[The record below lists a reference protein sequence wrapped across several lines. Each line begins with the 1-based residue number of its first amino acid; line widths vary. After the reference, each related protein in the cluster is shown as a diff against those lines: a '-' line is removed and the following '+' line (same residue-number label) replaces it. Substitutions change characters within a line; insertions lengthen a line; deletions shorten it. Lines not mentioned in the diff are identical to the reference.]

1 MFVRTVE
8 TRRGGKTHRYLRV
21 VENYRYNGKVKQ
33 RVLWNLG
40 NLDKIR
46 QKLPR
51 LTRSLSSHS
60 GEELVALKKLR
71 TESVKEYGN
80 VLLLRSIWEKL
91 GAEEVLGGRTA
102 ERMRPYF
109 MALVFHHL
117 QNPGGTLPLA
127 EWLKRVYLPELEGS
141 RGSGRARLNVEK
153 RVLKLL
159 RELGGDVRR
168 DGRLN
173 VMPKASRK
181 RTVPF
186 CYLVRLRMNVSG
198 ARRGQRGQR
207 ETLLAILSVGGEPR
221 AYCVCEGKSPLAFVK
236 DMIAADSVSGRRK
249 TTLVT
254 DRKTA
259 GDAVTNLLNRE
270 RIPYVVFVDRLS
282 KKGVGRPVYKSRG
295 GYVARRTKTGG
306 RKGPK
311 TYVFFKKS
319 GRSPKKEQAEFAFKT
334 NVRGRTVLVKA
345 VKTCRE
351 RNNFQGFFGNVSAP
365 AGLLSRGEYR
375 RGYVPVCMTAFLL
388 TKTLEKG
395 LSRTRAGRGLTP
407 PMLLDSLKE
416 IKLVTNEVAGR
427 RLSRVTKTSRHTGE
441 LLRSFGVKSPR
452 ASVRLSGDSV
462 TP

>member
-1 MFVRTVE
+1 
-8 TRRGGKTHRYLRV
+8 
-21 VENYRYNGKVKQ
+21 
-33 RVLWNLG
+33 
-40 NLDKIR
+40 
-46 QKLPR
+46 
-51 LTRSLSSHS
+51 
-60 GEELVALKKLR
+60 
-71 TESVKEYGN
+71 
-80 VLLLRSIWEKL
+80 
-91 GAEEVLGGRTA
+91 
-102 ERMRPYF
+102 
-109 MALVFHHL
+109 FHHL
-117 QNPGGTLPLA
+117 LNPGGTPPLA
-127 EWLKRVYLPELEGS
+127 EWLKRVYLPELG
-141 RGSGRARLNVEK
+141 GSGRARSNIEK
-153 RVLKLL
+153 RALKLL
-159 RELGGDVRR
+159 GELGGDVRR

-173 VMPKASRK
+173 VMPRASRR

-198 ARRGQRGQR
+198 ARRGRRGRRGQR

-236 DMIAADSVSGRRK
+236 DMIAVDSISGRRK

-270 RIPYVVFVDRLS
+270 KIPYVVFVDRLS

-345 VKTCRE
+345 VKTCGE
-351 RNNFQGFFGNVSAP
+351 RHKLQGFFGNVSAP
-365 AGLLSRGEYR
+365 AGLLSRDEYR

-388 TKTLEKG
+388 TKALEKG

-416 IKLVTNEVAGR
+416 IKLVTNEVSGR
-427 RLSRVTKTSRHTGE
+427 RLNHVTKTSRHIGE
-441 LLRSFGVKSPR
+441 LLRSFGVKNPR

>member
-21 VENYRYNGKVKQ
+21 VENYRDNGKVKQ

-46 QKLPR
+46 QKLPG
-51 LTRSLSSHS
+51 LTRSLSSYS
-60 GEELVALKKLR
+60 GEELVALKRLR

-91 GAEEVLGGRTA
+91 GAEEILGGGKTA

-109 MALVFHHL
+109 MALVFYHL
-117 QNPGGTLPLA
+117 LNPGGTLPLA

-141 RGSGRARLNVEK
+141 RGSGGARLNIK

-173 VMPKASRK
+173 VMRNAFRK
-181 RTVPF
+181 RTAPF

-198 ARRGQRGQR
+198 ARRGQRGQQ
-207 ETLLAILSVGGEPR
+207 ETLLAIFSVGGEPR
-221 AYCVCEGKSPLAFVK
+221 AYGVCEGKSPLALVK

-270 RIPYVVFVDRLS
+270 GIPYVVFVDRLS

-295 GYVARRTKTGG
+295 GYVARRLKTGD
-306 RKGPK
+306 RNGPK

-351 RNNFQGFFGNVSAP
+351 RHNLQGFFGNVSAP
-365 AGLLSRGEYR
+365 GGLLSREEYR
-375 RGYVPVCMTAFLL
+375 RGYVPVCMTALL
-388 TKTLEKG
+388 LAKALEKG

-427 RLSRVTKTSRHTGE
+427 RLNHVTKTSRHTGE